1 MESTSL
7 YDLEPGATLAD
18 RYRIVAPH
26 RQTGLAAAFEA
37 IDEAE
42 TGDDQRCEVSLYAH
56 AFFESRDQALQ
67 FAASWTPWMR
77 VESNSV
83 LHVREVASLSPTSF
97 LLVTDFPSGA
107 TLRDDLAERGR
118 LDGAEVVEIGRQLLG
133 GLVEVHAHGL
143 VHGDVK
149 PSTIYVDRTES
160 VRTTMV
166 DGGVTPGLWS
176 AKQLG
181 EKTALIG
188 TPFYAPIEQFG
199 GDSPNIQSDIYNVAT
214 VLFEAVTGVLPW
226 GGKSFLEVFQAKL
239 DKTPPSMQRRA
250 PDAEVDPELEKAIV
264 TGLLADKSQRY
275 ATSKEFLERL
285 DALNV

>member
-7 YDLEPGATLAD
+7 YDLEPGATLAE
-18 RYRIVAPH
+18 RYRIVGPH

-42 TGDDQRCEVSLYAH
+42 TGESQRCEVSLYAH
-56 AFFESRDQALQ
+56 SFFESREQALQ

-77 VESNSV
+77 VEKNAV

-97 LLVTDFPSGA
+97 LLVTDFPPGK
-107 TLRDDLAERGR
+107 TLRDDLAERKR
-118 LDGAEVVEIGRQLLG
+118 LEASEVVEIGRQLLS
-133 GLVEVHAHGL
+133 GLVGVHGHGL
-143 VHGDVK
+143 VHGDLK
-149 PSTIYVDRTES
+149 PATIYVDRSES
-160 VRTTMV
+160 VRTIMV

-214 VLFEAVTGVLPW
+214 VLFEALTGVLPW

-239 DKTPPSMQRRA
+239 DKTPPSMRRRA
-250 PDAEVDPELEKAIV
+250 PDVDVEPQLEQAIV

-275 ATSKEFLERL
+275 ATSKEFLDRL
-285 DALNV
+285 DALAV